1 MGMNTRISVGIWA
14 QNSFYN
20 CIWLLKSGFFRIP
33 NVPEEDGLVKRL
45 WNLVKNAANRTNT
58 LSRQSCGRK
67 IDYLFVPKGQVELDC
82 GECALVG
89 GVNTTKELYDT
100 AFKMPKV
107 MKDMTYNIISKAPN
121 MKHELVVITGFYIG
135 EDPLKLFVLDCSS
148 KYVTRYDGFNAVS
161 FPTEQAQITRCMSV
175 ILKVVMGG
183 RLIMEN
189 TRQKLSNDTSDIN
202 PGKVNIVDT
211 IPCFV
216 PHITNPKKR
225 RISQASTSSR
235 FQ

>member
-1 MGMNTRISVGIWA
+1 
-14 QNSFYN
+14 
-20 CIWLLKSGFFRIP
+20 
-33 NVPEEDGLVKRL
+33 
-45 WNLVKNAANRTNT
+45 
-58 LSRQSCGRK
+58 
-67 IDYLFVPKGQVELDC
+67 
-82 GECALVG
+82 
-89 GVNTTKELYDT
+89 
-100 AFKMPKV
+100 

-135 EDPLKLFVLDCSS
+135 EDQLKLFVLDCPS